1 MRRNS
6 KMLHDIIGL
15 HYGQFSEN
23 DLANPYE
30 LDIVNTKITEVK
42 SFFSS
47 YDFVS
52 PYTLENL
59 ADYCL
64 ANKIANWKFRAYL
77 TEKYKHI
84 FDEIRQY
91 FIDIKKQFKEKN
103 IVQFLNN
110 FDFVFTDDFGY
121 DLCFAIYSIL
131 PKYYQSLSELTY
143 KKAINNKPFLILDS
157 YKEYKS
163 VFKKHPSLFDVLFCD
178 DNLSAFLEY
187 RMEGLIKIG
196 SDIYNDATFPS
207 EDVKN
212 RIYKTLDELGGKIL
226 ANTDIELALK
236 YQITYK
242 CVLKFFKAI
251 ASHRYNYYDEH
262 RDIVDN
268 LNNLW
273 LKEKG
278 QAISFEIPFD
288 EIKKQFDNP
297 AIPWYLKQ
305 IMLTHSRELKKAKV
319 EHFCVQ
325 AMRIGKKSIT
335 ELVSTNIDI
344 NDHFGVMT
352 QELIGIYNNIYC
364 NALNYYISNPE
375 KWENFYNNTGNIL
388 SYVFK
393 IINKDISQVQRQLQ
407 SLYKKGQEYLFNKE
421 LKEEE
426 KQDSAID
433 FTQVNITLIERILR
447 IIYIAEKKEANSFY
461 NPDKLTLGILLN
473 YYDRN
478 NPLIEILTVEFMQYL
493 SYCLIRD
500 KDEKGR
506 EVGLNLRNSIAH
518 SNFDYDKFN
527 NANGILSLL
536 ILTGVINAL
545 FLYYNK
551 IEVER
556 NNKKIS
562 QKELLQKTIQKQNE
576 IVAELK
582 KLEKENA
589 ELIQKLKDQS
599 AKIFT
604 LANIDENKAPDCLQK
619 EIEMAIN
626 GVLKNTPEYVEY
638 MEVLKA
644 SDAKELEYVLKYIDY
659 YTFMNLS
666 RENLFSDKYREGID
680 KLAEKG
686 FFLYLMS
693 TPEIP
698 ENILCNDQS
707 GETIGQLYA
716 LKLREIY
723 GEVLNLQGEYPNCV
737 KNAIDFFEDGNY
749 LACSQSLIRILTNL
763 MKDLDEKFKIY
774 KANRE
779 FKRFGYYSNVA
790 DKILNYYNKI
800 MTPLEKWDGISLNYF
815 DLQRD
820 TQSYRITD
828 LDCVRLFMLTS
839 STAELNSFFAVANFI
854 LNNPQSLREVI
865 ERLNS

>member
-1 MRRNS
+1 MRRKS

-64 ANKIANWKFRAYL
+64 VNKIANWNFRAYL

-143 KKAINNKPFLILDS
+143 KKAINNEPYLILDS

-163 VFKKHPSLFDVLFCD
+163 VLKKYPSLFDVLFRD
-178 DNLSAFLEY
+178 NNLSAFLKH
-187 RMEGLIKIG
+187 RIEGLIKVG
-196 SDIYNDATFPS
+196 ADIYNDATFPS
-207 EDVKN
+207 EGVKD
-212 RIYKTLDELGGKIL
+212 RIYKTFDELGEKIL

-236 YQITYK
+236 YQITYNS
-242 CVLKFFKAI
+242 VLKFFKAI
-251 ASHRYNYYDEH
+251 VSSRYNYFEERKH
-262 RDIVDN
+262 LVDD
-268 LNNLW
+268 LNNRW
-273 LKEKG
+273 LEGKG
-278 QAISFEIPFD
+278 RTFSYELPFGK
-288 EIKKQFDNP
+288 IKKQFDDP
-297 AIPWYLKQ
+297 TIPWYLKQ
-305 IMLTHSRELKKAKV
+305 IMLTHSKNTKNGKA
-319 EHFCVQ
+319 EHFCVYT
-325 AMRIGKKSIT
+325 MRTGKTSLA
-335 ELVSTNIDI
+335 ELVGSNLDTNS
-344 NDHFGVMT
+344 HFGAMT
-352 QELIGIYNNIYC
+352 QQLLAINHNIYC
-364 NALNYYISNPE
+364 NVLGYYISNPE
-375 KWENFYNNTGNIL
+375 KWRIFYNNTENIL
-388 SYVFK
+388 SYIFK
-393 IINKDISQVQRQLQ
+393 IINEDISQVQRQLH

-473 YYDRN
+473 YYDKN
-478 NPLIEILTVEFMQYL
+478 NALIKILSVELMQYL

-506 EVGLNLRNSIAH
+506 EVGMNLRNSIAH

-551 IEVER
+551 IDVER

-562 QKELLQKTIQKQNE
+562 QNELLQKTIQKQNE

-604 LANIDENKAPDCLQK
+604 LANIDENKAPDRLQK

-666 RENLFSDKYREGID
+666 RKNLFSDKYREGID

-686 FFLYLMS
+686 LFLYLMS
-693 TPEIP
+693 TPDIP

-723 GEVLNLQGEYPNCV
+723 GEVLNLQGEYSNCV

-749 LACSQSLIRILTNL
+749 LACSQYLMRILTNL

-774 KANRE
+774 KANGE

-839 STAELNSFFAVANFI
+839 STEELNSFFAVANFI

>member
-1 MRRNS
+1 
-6 KMLHDIIGL
+6 MLHDIIGL

-30 LDIVNTKITEVK
+30 LDIVNIKITEVK
-42 SFFSS
+42 CFFSS

-64 ANKIANWKFRAYL
+64 ANKIANWNFRAYL

-131 PKYYQSLSELTY
+131 PKYYQSLSEQTY
-143 KKAINNKPFLILDS
+143 KKAINNKPYFILDL

-178 DNLSAFLEY
+178 DNLSEFLEY

-207 EDVKN
+207 EGVKD
-212 RIYKTLDELGGKIL
+212 RIYKTFDELGEKIL

-242 CVLKFFKAI
+242 SVLKFFKAI
-251 ASHRYNYYDEH
+251 SSSRYNYYDEN

-278 QAISFEIPFD
+278 HAISFEIPFD

-305 IMLTHSRELKKAKV
+305 IMLTHSRNSENEKA
-319 EHFCVQ
+319 EHFCVH
-325 AMRIGKKSIT
+325 AMQIGKRSIT
-335 ELVSTNIDI
+335 ELVSTNIDT
-344 NDHFGVMT
+344 NDHFSVMT
-352 QELIGIYNNIYC
+352 QQLIGIYNNIYC

-375 KWENFYNNTGNIL
+375 KWENFYNNTENIL

-393 IINKDISQVQRQLQ
+393 IINEDISQVLRQLHG
-407 SLYKKGQEYLFNKE
+407 LYKKAQEYLFNKE

-461 NPDKLTLGILLN
+461 NPDKLVLGILLN
-473 YYDRN
+473 YYDKN
-478 NPLIEILTVEFMQYL
+478 NPLIKIMSVELMQYL

-506 EVGLNLRNSIAH
+506 EAGMNLRNSIAH
-518 SNFDYDKFN
+518 SNFDYDKLN
-527 NANGILSLL
+527 NSIGFLSLL
-536 ILTGVINAL
+536 ILTSVINEL

-556 NNKKIS
+556 NSKKIS
-562 QKELLQKTIQKQNE
+562 EKELLQKTLHKQNE

-582 KLEKENA
+582 KLEKEKA
-589 ELIQKLKDQS
+589 ELTRQLKELS

-604 LANIDENKAPDCLQK
+604 LANIDENLAPDLLQK

-626 GVLKNTPEYVEY
+626 GVLKNTSEYVEY

-666 RENLFSDKYREGID
+666 RKNLFSDKYRKGID

-686 FFLYLMS
+686 LFLYLMS
-693 TPEIP
+693 TPDIP

-707 GETIGQLYA
+707 DEIIGQLYA

-723 GEVLNLQGEYPNCV
+723 GEVLNLQGEYSNCV

-749 LACSQSLIRILTNL
+749 LACSQSLMRILTNL
-763 MKDLDEKFKIY
+763 IIDLDEKLKIY
-774 KANRE
+774 RENGE

-800 MTPLEKWDGISLNYF
+800 KTPLEKWDGISLNYF

-820 TQSYRITD
+820 TQSYKITD

>member
-1 MRRNS
+1 
-6 KMLHDIIGL
+6 MLQDIIHL
-15 HYGQFSEN
+15 QYRQYSEK
-23 DLANPYE
+23 DLANPHE
-30 LDIVNTKITEVK
+30 LNIVNRHIDDVK
-42 SFFSS
+42 AYFSS
-47 YDFVS
+47 YDFNAAYS
-52 PYTLENL
+52 LENI

-64 ANKIANWKFRAYL
+64 VTKIEKWNFKSYL
-77 TEKYKHI
+77 TDEYKGV
-84 FDEIRQY
+84 FDK
-91 FIDIKKQFKEKN
+91 IKQDFQDFKAKFCKKN
-103 IVQFLNN
+103 VVLFLNN
-110 FDFVFTDDFGY
+110 YDFTVPKDFGY
-121 DLCFAIYSIL
+121 DLCYAIYSIL
-131 PKYYQSLSELTY
+131 PKFYKSLTEETY
-143 KKAINNKPFLILDS
+143 ERAINKEPYLVLDS
-157 YKEYKS
+157 YDEYKS
-163 VFKKHPSLFDVLFCD
+163 VFKKFPSLYASLFSE
-178 DNLSAFLEY
+178 DNLSAFLEH
-187 RMEGLIKIG
+187 RMGSLIRIG
-196 SDIYNDATFPS
+196 ANICINKDFPS
-207 EDVKN
+207 VDVQNK
-212 RIYKTLDELGGKIL
+212 IQDAFDKLGKKIL
-226 ANTDIELALK
+226 YNTDIELALR
-236 YQITYK
+236 YQIIYK
-242 CVLKFFKAI
+242 SVLKFFKAI
-251 ASHRYNYYDEH
+251 ASPRYNYYDEQ

-278 QAISFEIPFD
+278 HAFSFEIPFD

-305 IMLTHSRELKKAKV
+305 IMLTHSRKLKKAKV
-319 EHFCVQ
+319 EHFCVH
-325 AMRIGKKSIT
+325 AMRIGKTSLT

-433 FTQVNITLIERILR
+433 FTQINITLIECILR

-473 YYDRN
+473 YYDIN
-478 NPLIEILTVEFMQYL
+478 NPLTKILTVELMQYL

-500 KDEKGR
+500 KDEKSR

-518 SNFDYDKFN
+518 GNFDYDKFN

-604 LANIDENKAPDCLQK
+604 LANIDENKAPDRLQK